1 MPRKILTLAIS
12 LVAVMSS
19 YGAWAQSSSFLDNGI
34 IKVGVDLKVGG
45 SIYWLST
52 SGGANQINIADKGRY
67 VQQSYYSGPQPY
79 GSPSSSWP
87 NWPWNPIQVGD
98 CYGNSA
104 KILAHTND
112 GKTIYT
118 KSIGKQWA
126 LNNVDQEGTLEQWTT
141 IDGSSVNV
149 YCRINN
155 ARPDTTWYGAF
166 EQEKPA
172 VYTVATLYK
181 LYSYN
186 GNSPFTNGAMNE
198 VVNQGPPWN
207 YWTATE
213 NWAAQVDASG
223 WGVGTYKKGSYS
235 FVGGFAGTKNSGG
248 PTSGNTGYIA
258 PLSTDIL
265 DHNITYDFEATLILG
280 SLSSIRSYVYS
291 HAPNTRPNFTFAH
304 DRQNFTMNGTD
315 TGFPWANRRMQMKLD
330 TSDPYITS
338 PPKFFAASSVPKL
351 YIRMAL
357 AGTNDGGC
365 QIFFAPTGGGFS
377 EANSVRF
384 TAIAD
389 GQMHNYAVTMSS
401 NPNWTGNI
409 TRIRLDPSNGG
420 VSGARANIVCI
431 NSDPIAG
438 SVTINADS
446 PTTTNG
452 AVSLALDASSQLP
465 SGVVSHMRFS
475 TDEANWSAWEPYA
488 SSKLYDLGSVGGI
501 KVVYAQFKD
510 NSGNI
515 SGVVADNIVLDTVLW
530 SDGFESNNLTAGGW
544 TNSGATTQSSS
555 KYMQT
560 YTANLNST
568 DSITKPYSTVAKHDI
583 IVEYARQT
591 SNGTSSSHLIAEWF
605 DGSVWSTLEDQAGNS
620 AWSYKQFALP
630 AGASNNPNFKIRF
643 RTTNT
648 TTAYAYIDNVVVRG
662 IDQQTNVIINP
673 TVNYWDGSLAGRTFS
688 IAVTGVGYSKS
699 YTATTLGDGT
709 LPLGVLPQ
717 QALTIEISARPFL
730 RRRLQLTPSGSEQ
743 IVPITLLSG
752 DADGD
757 GRVNLFDYVELDI
770 HFNTNDPLADMDG
783 TGSVNLF
790 DYVVLNRN
798 FGAQGD

>member
-1 MPRKILTLAIS
+1 MSRKILTLAIS
-12 LVAVMSS
+12 LMVVISS

-34 IKVGVDLKVGG
+34 IKVGVDLKSGG
-45 SIYWLST
+45 AIYWLSS
-52 SGGANQINIADKGRY
+52 SGGANQINIADRGRY

-79 GSPSSSWP
+79 GNPSSSWP
-87 NWPWNPIQVGD
+87 NWSWNPIQVGD

-104 KILAHTND
+104 TILAHTND

-155 ARPDTTWYGAF
+155 ARSDTTWYGGR

-186 GNSPFTNGAMNE
+186 GNAPFTNGALNE
-198 VVNQGPPWN
+198 VVNQGPPWV
-207 YWTATE
+207 YWTASE

-258 PLSTDIL
+258 PLSTEIL

-291 HAPNTRPNFTFAH
+291 HAPILRPNFRFAH

-315 TGFPWANRRMQMKLD
+315 TGFPWTNGQMQMKLD
-330 TSDPYITS
+330 TLDPYITS
-338 PPKFFAASSVPKL
+338 PPKLFAASSVPKL

-357 AGTNDGGC
+357 VGTNDGNC
-365 QIFFAPTGGGFS
+365 QIFFAPRGGGFS
-377 EANSVRF
+377 QPNSVIF
-384 TAIAD
+384 TATAD
-389 GQMHNYAVTMSS
+389 GQMHDYAITMS
-401 NPNWTGNI
+401 NNANWSGDI
-409 TRIRLDPSNGG
+409 TQLRLDPSNGG
-420 VSGARANIVCI
+420 VYGARANIVAI
-431 NSDPIAG
+431 NSDPIVG
-438 SVTINADS
+438 SVIINGDS
-446 PTTTNG
+446 STTTNG
-452 AVSLALDASSQLP
+452 TISLALSASSQLP
-465 SGVVSHMRFS
+465 GGTISSMRFS
-475 TDEANWSAWEPYA
+475 TDEVNWSAWEPYT
-488 SSKLYDLGSVGGI
+488 SSRSFDFGTVGGI
-501 KVVYAQFKD
+501 KVVFVQFMD
-510 NSGNI
+510 NNGTV
-515 SGVVADNIVLDTVLW
+515 SGVVSDNIVLDNVLW
-530 SDGFESNNLTAGGW
+530 SDGFESNNFTSGGW
-544 TNSGATTQSSS
+544 TNSGATLQSVS

-568 DSITKPYSTVAKHDI
+568 GSITKSYSTAGKHDI

-591 SNGTSSSHLIAEWF
+591 SNGNSSSHLIAEWF
-605 DGSVWSTLEDQAGNS
+605 NGSSWSTLEDQAGNS
-620 AWSYKQFALP
+620 LWAYKQFALP
-630 AGASNNPNFKIRF
+630 VSASNNTDFQIRF

-648 TTAYAYIDNVVVRG
+648 ATAYAYVDNVVIRG
-662 IDQQTNVIINP
+662 VEKQTNVILNP
-673 TVNYWDGSLAGRTFS
+673 TINQWKGSITGRQFA
-688 IAVTGVGYSKS
+688 INVTGVGVAKNF
-699 YTATTLGDGT
+699 TATGLGDGT
-709 LPLGVLPQ
+709 IPIGVLPQ
-717 QALTIEISARPFL
+717 QALAIDISARPFL
-730 RRRLQLTPSGSEQ
+730 KRKIQLTPTGIEQ

-752 DADGD
+752 DADGN
-757 GRVNLFDYVELDI
+757 GKVNLFDYMQLDVY
-770 HFNTNDPLADMDG
+770 FNSSYTNADLDG
-783 TGSVNLF
+783 TGIVNLF
-790 DYVVLNRN
+790 DYVVLDQN